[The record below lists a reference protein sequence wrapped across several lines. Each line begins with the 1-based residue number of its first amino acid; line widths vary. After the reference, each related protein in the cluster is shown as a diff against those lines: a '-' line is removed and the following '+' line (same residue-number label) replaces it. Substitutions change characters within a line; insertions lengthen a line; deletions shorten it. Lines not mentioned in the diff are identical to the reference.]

1 MREAIEYKD
10 LRTMHYF
17 FIEEYTEKFWDMIVN
32 SGFEY
37 EKDELKKRAQL
48 FIDSLNA

>member
-10 LRTMHYF
+10 LRMMQIDD
-17 FIEEYTEKFWDMIVN
+17 FINNT
-32 SGFEY
+32 SLGHLLRFEY